1 MCRKAKARWENGVKR
16 FPPPRFHFHLSR
28 NIGERRKLETAFHPL
43 LPNETNDLE
52 MYRVTYAPNVAASGC
67 IMHIS
72 VQYKNLCDIHMHIYI
87 YIHRSIYIQIYTY
100 TIEYKLRHAVSRVY
114 TFHVCIVKNENIENF
129 EQGRGSRTM
138 FSHDRPKGCHRSF
151 SIHIYIH
158 THIVYFII
166 ELGNRMLNII
176 IRSVR
181 ETSFLGGIETCKS
194 LSMGI

>member
-1 MCRKAKARWENGVKR
+1 M
-16 FPPPRFHFHLSR
+16 
-28 NIGERRKLETAFHPL
+28 
-43 LPNETNDLE
+43 
-52 MYRVTYAPNVAASGC
+52 
-67 IMHIS
+67 
-72 VQYKNLCDIHMHIYI
+72 
-87 YIHRSIYIQIYTY
+87 
-100 TIEYKLRHAVSRVY
+100 
-114 TFHVCIVKNENIENF
+114 CIVKNENIENF

>member
-1 MCRKAKARWENGVKR
+1 MKR

-87 YIHRSIYIQIYTY
+87 HRSIYIQIYTY

-129 EQGRGSRTM
+129 EQGHGSRTM

-151 SIHIYIH
+151 SIHIYTY
-158 THIVYFII
+158 THRVFYYSN
-166 ELGNRMLNII
+166 LVTG
-176 IRSVR
+176 
-181 ETSFLGGIETCKS
+181 C
-194 LSMGI
+194 